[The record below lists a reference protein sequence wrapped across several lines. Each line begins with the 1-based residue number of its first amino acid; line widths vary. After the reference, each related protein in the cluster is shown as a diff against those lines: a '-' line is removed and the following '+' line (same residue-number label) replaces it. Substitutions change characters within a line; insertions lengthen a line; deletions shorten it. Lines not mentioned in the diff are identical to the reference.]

1 MKRSKPPAPA
11 RLARLGVAVGS
22 LLLLAAGPSPVRAQ
36 PVQGDVVSVG
46 FQAAVPSGR
55 VIRYGQWF
63 PILVTLSGQ
72 GTQSHEVE
80 LHCEQMDLDGDRVAY
95 VEPHV
100 VVTPEAGLRRVWCYA
115 VVLKESAGGPLTID
129 IIGDDGA
136 LISTITTPLF
146 EAIANDT
153 QLVLDIS
160 AKRVTGL
167 DRINSSGEQY
177 LGLAW
182 GQREYYR
189 SICVATLAARDLP
202 DRWWGLEAVDVVV
215 WDEPDPDTLSI
226 AQLAALVKWVRNGG
240 QLVVG
245 VGPAG
250 TQIQKSALAEIMPL
264 EFTQPPVEVR
274 ALSTFERHYAT
285 VEGGFEA
292 PISVALGTPTRD
304 ALVTFRDSLPDN
316 PVVDLIALRCV
327 GSGRVIAT
335 APRLHDLERVRPR
348 PAFWGELFDLNANE
362 TQFNAKEAEQGF
374 MGRGPLRL
382 YDHLIAQIEFQR
394 AAGALLLAA
403 FAFVAAYILLATL
416 GAWTWLKRHAL
427 THVSWVAFAV
437 FAVVAS
443 VLSLGAVGLS
453 RGVTGTVHS
462 YSFVDLEAGSH
473 EVRATTYFGYKSNRR
488 QRVDLSLAGEESYL
502 RGLAT
507 GQEVTNQYTTPARYA
522 AITNRATLIG
532 TPMRATLKQFEGFWS
547 GSLEGQVRGG
557 LTADRGTGKITL
569 DSWLQ
574 NDLDV
579 DFIGGYLLYIDPRV
593 RGHDGGVPCRA
604 AGLNQRS
611 QFKSYY
617 GSETVPP
624 AINVLALAV
633 PPLKP
638 GQRINGLGTSEDD
651 SYNEYARYDRDYTRW
666 QSASRPD
673 PTREPMLLTL
683 RHRQV
688 NEWADS
694 FSVMRLRS
702 PGELC
707 DAAALL
713 ASTRNLHLHNS
724 DLKKFDTVGSPIST
738 VGLIDQDVTHWL
750 TRGQA
755 VLLLLSDQ
763 PGPVKLQLNGQPKD
777 SKEGRSIYRVRIPVK
792 YVGRA

>member
-1 MKRSKPPAPA
+1 MKRSKPAAPD
-11 RLARLGVAVGS
+11 RFGRLGVAVGC
-22 LLLLAAGPSPVRAQ
+22 LLLLAAGPSPTHAQ

-46 FQAAVPSGR
+46 FQAAVPSR
-55 VIRYGQWF
+55 HVVRYGQWF

-72 GTQSHEVE
+72 GTQSYEVE
-80 LHCEQMDLDGDRVAY
+80 LRCEQMDLDGDRVAY

-136 LISTITTPLF
+136 LISRMTAPLF

-153 QLVLDIS
+153 QLILDIS
-160 AKRVTGL
+160 SKRVTGL
-167 DRINSSGEQY
+167 DSVNSPAEQY
-177 LGLAW
+177 VGLAW
-182 GQREYYR
+182 GQRTFYR
-189 SICVATLAARDLP
+189 SICVATLPARDLP

-215 WDEPDPDTLSI
+215 WDEPDPEALSI

-245 VGPAG
+245 VGSAG
-250 TQIQKSALAEIMPL
+250 VKIQKSVLAEIMPL
-264 EFTQPPVEVR
+264 EFTQPAVEVR
-274 ALSTFERHYAT
+274 ELSTFERHYAT
-285 VEGGFEA
+285 TEGGFEA
-292 PISVALGTPTRD
+292 PISVAVGTPTRD
-304 ALVTFRDSLPDN
+304 ALVTFRDRLPDN
-316 PVVDLIALRCV
+316 RVVDLIALRCV

-335 APRLHDLERVRPR
+335 APRLHDLSSVLRGVRQR
-348 PAFWGELFDLNANE
+348 QEFYAELLDLNANE
-362 TQFNAKEAEQGF
+362 RQFNEKEAEQGF
-374 MGRGPLRL
+374 MGRDLLRL
-382 YDHLIAQIEFQR
+382 YDPLVAQIEFQR

-416 GAWTWLKRHAL
+416 GTWTWLKRHAL

-462 YSFVDLEAGSH
+462 YSFVDLDADSH
-473 EVRATTYFGYKSNRR
+473 EARATAYFGYKSNRR
-488 QRVDLSLAGEESYL
+488 QRVDLSLLGEECYL
-502 RGLAT
+502 RGLTT
-507 GQEVTNQYTTPARYA
+507 GPAMTDEYTTPARYA
-522 AITNRATLIG
+522 AVTRRATLVG

-547 GSLEGQVRGG
+547 GSLDGQIRGR

-574 NDLDV
+574 SDLDL

-593 RGHDGGVPCRA
+593 RGRDGGVPYRA
-604 AGLNQRS
+604 AGLNQRTE
-611 QFKSYY
+611 FKDYY
-617 GSETVPP
+617 GSATVPP
-624 AINVLALAV
+624 AVNVLALAI

-638 GQRINGLGTSEDD
+638 GQRVVSLGTSADD

-666 QSASRPD
+666 QSRSKPD
-673 PTREPMLLTL
+673 PTAEPMLPTL
-683 RHRQV
+683 RHRQIRDWV
-688 NEWADS
+688 GSLSA
-694 FSVMRLRS
+694 VRLTR
-702 PGELC
+702 PVEPHH
-707 DAAALL
+707 AAALL

-724 DLKKFDTVGSPIST
+724 DLKKFDTVEQPIGT
-738 VGLIDQDVTHWL
+738 AGLIDQDVTHWL

-755 VLLLLSDQ
+755 VLLLLSEQ
-763 PGPVKLQLNGQPKD
+763 PGPARLHLYGEPIDCK
-777 SKEGRSIYRVRIPVK
+777 
-792 YVGRA
+792 